1 MVLKLSLVILLHDS
15 KNNIRTPDSHA
26 TGRKHTHV
34 SEAVSDAGRVGSVRR
49 RGVKVEGRLEKYK
62 TEKNSDLLLHLHR
75 LAPRVDVSFKAAR
88 SAASFQGR
96 PVWSSTCPKTQL
108 SSSSGSAA
116 VVRASGVTWREEL
129 KLTNQEARRRRY
141 QTPDLPPR
149 LCAASCTLKC
159 EDGF

>member
-15 KNNIRTPDSHA
+15 KNNIRPPDSHA

-34 SEAVSDAGRVGSVRR
+34 SEAVFRMQAESARCGDEESRLR
-49 RGVKVEGRLEKYK
+49 EGLKNTK
-62 TEKNSDLLLHLHR
+62 QKNSDLLLHLHR

-108 SSSSGSAA
+108 SSSSSSAA
-116 VVRASGVTWREEL
+116 VVRASGVTWREEH

-149 LCAASCTLKC
+149 RCAASCTLKC

>member
-1 MVLKLSLVILLHDS
+1 MRQAESTLTSLKQFRMQAESARCGDEESRLREGL
-15 KNNIRTPDSHA
+15 KNT
-26 TGRKHTHV
+26 KQ
-34 SEAVSDAGRVGSVRR
+34 
-49 RGVKVEGRLEKYK
+49 
-62 TEKNSDLLLHLHR
+62 KNSDLLLHLHR

-108 SSSSGSAA
+108 SSSSSSAA
-116 VVRASGVTWREEL
+116 VVRASGVTWREEH

-141 QTPDLPPR
+141 QTPDLPQR
-149 LCAASCTLKC
+149 RCAASCTLKC